1 MLRKCKIQVENFG
14 TIESTPGPLFLELM
28 DARQID
34 LHNDCGGHLKCGKC
48 RIVFLNVA
56 PQPLAGDRRH
66 LTEPEINEGTRLAC
80 IHQLRVDCA
89 IRVPAPVQPDLDDD
103 L

>member
-14 TIESTPGPLFLELM
+14 AIESAPGPLFLELL

-48 RIVFLNVA
+48 RIVFIGDA
-56 PQPLAGDRRH
+56 PEPLAGDRRH
-66 LTEPEINEGTRLAC
+66 LSEAEIHDGTRLAC
-80 IHQLRVDCA
+80 IHQLRRDCV
-89 IRVPAPVQPDLDDD
+89 IRVPEPVQAELDDD